1 MTQSK
6 VIEKINKMS
15 ADASLNAKLSIQ
27 GSKERSYFEGQADG
41 YSMAQEVIEGD
52 DIYPDWIPFIE

>member
-52 DIYPDWIPFIE
+52 DIY